1 MKKLHLKLSSKA
13 HARLTKYI
21 EEQYTVLETTR
32 SRDGTLEMTIRS
44 RSEKPP
50 EVEETLVNEY
60 LAWKKLKL
68 ENPSAGTWY
77 HVRHGEPYGLSG
89 WQVKRILEKAGVYD
103 PSLQNG
109 THYKIKNK
117 ES

>member
-1 MKKLHLKLSSKA
+1 MKKLNLKLSSKA

-21 EEQYTVLETTR
+21 EEQFTVLKMTR

-44 RSEKPP
+44 KSEKPP
-50 EVEETLVNEY
+50 EVEEALVNEY
-60 LAWKKLKL
+60 LSWKQLKQ
-68 ENPSAGTWY
+68 EGVSVGTWY
-77 HVRHGEPYGLSG
+77 HVRQGKPYGLTG
-89 WQVKRILEKAGVYD
+89 GQVKRILEKAGVYD

>member
-1 MKKLHLKLSSKA
+1 MKELYLKLSSKA

-21 EEQYTVLETTR
+21 EEQFTVLETAR

-44 RSEKPP
+44 KSEKPP
-50 EVEETLVNEY
+50 EVEEALVNEY
-60 LAWKKLKL
+60 LSWKKLKK
-68 ENPSAGTWY
+68 EGAAVGTWY
-77 HVRHGEPYGLSG
+77 HVRQGKPYGLTG
-89 WQVKRILEKAGVYD
+89 GQVKRILEKAGVYD